1 MAQQTMEIS
10 TINPATEEILSNY
23 EEMSKAKVESI
34 VEKAKTAFSW
44 WNLEYEKRRGCV
56 YNLAEYLKKNKTEL
70 GKIATKEM
78 GKVLKESISEVE
90 KCAWVLEF
98 YADHAK
104 SFLSEEVL
112 NTDARKSFITF
123 EPLGI
128 IGSIMPWNFPYWQ
141 CLRFAAP
148 CLMAGNTIF
157 MKPSRITTQI
167 GIDLEKSCT

>member
-1 MAQQTMEIS
+1 MAQQTIQIS

-34 VEKAKTAFSW
+34 VEKAKTTFSW
-44 WNLEYEKRRGCV
+44 WKLDYEKRRGYV

-70 GKIATKEM
+70 AKIATKEM

-148 CLMAGNTIF
+148 CLMAGNTII
-157 MKPSRITTQI
+157 MKPSRVTIQCVI
-167 GIDLEKSCT
+167 